1 MLINS
6 FRQLRGHPREC
17 QAKQH
22 FDGETVGGSIEIEE
36 RQPIHSFAEAEGSE
50 YHSQPNQSE
59 GQTINPA
66 EFQRR
71 YIIATVLFG

>member
-1 MLINS
+1 MLIDS
-6 FRQLRGHPREC
+6 LRQLRGHPGER

-36 RQPIHSFAEAEGSE
+36 RQPIHSFAQAEGSE

-59 GQTINPA
+59 SQTVNPA

-71 YIIATVLFG
+71 FNIATVLFD

>member
-1 MLINS
+1 MLVDS
-6 FRQLRGHPREC
+6 LRQLRGHPRER

-22 FDGETVGGSIEIEE
+22 FDGKTVGGSIEIEE
-36 RQPIHSFAEAEGSE
+36 RQPIHGLAEAQGSK

-59 GQTINPA
+59 GQTVNPA

-71 YIIATVLFG
+71 FIIATVLFD